1 MKTRI
6 VAIGNSQG
14 VRIPKVLLEQS
25 GLPEDVE
32 LRVDDG
38 RIVIEP
44 AVEAR
49 TGWAEAARE
58 LREREHGPA
67 DQESPVEPF
76 PATDFDE
83 DEWVW
88 E

>member
-14 VRIPKVLLEQS
+14 VRIPKVLLEEA

-32 LRVDDG
+32 LRVEGG

-44 AVEAR
+44 ADQPR
-49 TGWAEAARE
+49 TGWAQAAAR
-58 LREREHGPA
+58 LAREEKA
-67 DQESPVEPF
+67 ESATAGEF
-76 PATDFDE
+76 PASDFDE
-83 DEWVW
+83 TEWEW
-88 E
+88 T

>member
-14 VRIPKVLLEQS
+14 VRIPKILLEEA
-25 GLPEDVE
+25 GLPEHVE
-32 LRVDDG
+32 LRVEGG

-44 AVEAR
+44 ADQPRA
-49 TGWAEAARE
+49 GWAQAAQRLAEEEEAD
-58 LREREHGPA
+58 LTPA
-67 DQESPVEPF
+67 GEWPP
-76 PATDFDE
+76 TDFDNT
-83 DEWVW
+83 EWEW